1 MIFIIHILR
10 WVLKFIKFPIQF
22 LKLFFADFRDDLK
35 NNKIFRKNK
44 FVFIIG
50 LPKSGTTMVE
60 QILRSLGY
68 IDQSSSPLRIFDN
81 RNLKNPHD
89 ISENMFKKVPKK
101 KLSFLKLH
109 THFSEDNLNTIEKY
123 NPKVIITLR
132 DLKDVLISRFNHI
145 ISDPNHRHYYNLTNL
160 EYNEGFKKS
169 LLMKNSKD
177 TPVRPLDYFYF
188 WIKDWKKEIEKRNL
202 DFLVLNYENYN
213 LNKKKYI
220 KSILDY
226 LDINDVNIDN
236 LLIKINSNYDK
247 IKKNNLEKNLKKYI
261 KPQTFNKDSENIK
274 RKLKIREIEDFIIKN
289 LPEKNDNR

>member
-1 MIFIIHILR
+1 
-10 WVLKFIKFPIQF
+10 
-22 LKLFFADFRDDLK
+22 
-35 NNKIFRKNK
+35 
-44 FVFIIG
+44 
-50 LPKSGTTMVE
+50 
-60 QILRSLGY
+60 
-68 IDQSSSPLRIFDN
+68 
-81 RNLKNPHD
+81 
-89 ISENMFKKVPKK
+89 
-101 KLSFLKLH
+101 
-109 THFSEDNLNTIEKY
+109 
-123 NPKVIITLR
+123 
-132 DLKDVLISRFNHI
+132 
-145 ISDPNHRHYYNLTNL
+145 
-160 EYNEGFKKS
+160 
-169 LLMKNSKD
+169 MKNSKD